1 MTIRVDDELGPEL
14 PDDGDADFDFDSE
27 IELIISI
34 EEDTED
40 TEDTENA
47 EVTEVSLQKTG
58 VPLPP
63 TTARA
68 HRAPAQ

>member
-1 MTIRVDDELGPEL
+1 MPPATPALVCLQIGGWIGIWQL
-14 PDDGDADFDFDSE
+14 PLRGSQRT
-27 IELIISI
+27 
-34 EEDTED
+34 EDTED